1 MAIALRGAR
10 LTLAARSTLV
20 AHSPLAARSTL
31 RGAARRLC
39 STASSAPVAPTR
51 TQLVRLGIAAGVPFV
66 GFGIADNGIMIL
78 AGDYI
83 DGTLGVKFGLSTM
96 AAAGIG
102 NLISDVVGVSMGEVI
117 ESFCAT
123 RLGLRAPAL
132 TEAQLDLRVVRTLK
146 AGSCMLGVA
155 IGCVIGMAPLLW
167 MDNKKAVYFSDDEAH
182 LYQTSFAP
190 YGVSPT
196 SFFELLKCGTWR
208 DGKEGERVVSS
219 GLPLDRVLLLHT
231 GRAEALGPESFFS
244 PQQRERRGHYE
255 APPEAGAPHPHDE
268 DNRGCIIGGSALV
281 DPSVLGAKYPSD
293 VVLTKP
299 SQYIEWRT
307 AELKAAMSDDK
318 SVESAVLG
326 ILYRELVERR
336 KADKAANRRRN
347 SAAPDSASVA
357 AAAAANAGSE
367 AVYLQMMKVVVADG
381 LVHPNEKA
389 MLAEFAAAQHVTPA
403 AHRAALGACG
413 WTEAEFDHGVRQSV
427 MLLRQNSSATDAV
440 VGEEP
445 AG

>member
-1 MAIALRGAR
+1 MGSGLRAERVFTTGWVFTPLGPLALRRVSLQQRDGNC
-10 LTLAARSTLV
+10 
-20 AHSPLAARSTL
+20 
-31 RGAARRLC
+31 AARRARPPRRRAPASNC
-39 STASSAPVAPTR
+39 SSAPVAPTR

-244 PQQRERRGHYE
+244 PQQRERRGHYD
-255 APPEAGAPHPHDE
+255 ALLGRPPR
-268 DNRGCIIGGSALV
+268 RGQSRHHRR
-281 DPSVLGAKYPSD
+281 LGARRPVGARRQVSTTSCSPSRAN
-293 VVLTKP
+293 T
-299 SQYIEWRT
+299 S
-307 AELKAAMSDDK
+307 S
-318 SVESAVLG
+318 G
-326 ILYRELVERR
+326 GRR
-336 KADKAANRRRN
+336 SSRRRCPTTRASSRPSSASSTASSS
-347 SAAPDSASVA
+347 SAARRTRRRTDGATRRRRTRRGGGGGGGQRGQRGRVP
-357 AAAAANAGSE
+357 
-367 AVYLQMMKVVVADG
+367 ADDESRRRRRP
-381 LVHPNEKA
+381 HARTRRRCWP
-389 MLAEFAAAQHVTPA
+389 
-403 AHRAALGACG
+403 
-413 WTEAEFDHGVRQSV
+413 
-427 MLLRQNSSATDAV
+427 SSPPRST
-440 VGEEP
+440 
-445 AG
+445 